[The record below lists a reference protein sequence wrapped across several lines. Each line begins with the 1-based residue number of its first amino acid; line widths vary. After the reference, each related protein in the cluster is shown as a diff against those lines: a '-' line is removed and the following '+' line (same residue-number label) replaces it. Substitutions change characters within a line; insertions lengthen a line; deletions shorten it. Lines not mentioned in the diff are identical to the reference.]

1 MRPHLGRGPPQNHPE
16 RWGGHPPTA
25 SLCQSGGVAT
35 PLQAASPGGVS
46 TGGIDPVESI
56 FQGHRS
62 DASGTAVGRTMLRRD
77 PRRAFVATPP
87 RCMGAMEICA
97 GARHWACGIGLAGH
111 DTRLNPSGMR
121 EAVREAAEERH
132 GRRGG
137 DLRRGARRCGSPG
150 DPDTAGARSAGM
162 RSRQPRMRVTVALA
176 DMMARIVWALMA
188 HGAPAELRP
197 RRNRHAARREGC
209 GDGRPS
215 PRRHA
220 LFAAGSAKQRASIGC
235 RSRTVH
241 APAKPKPFTGKAEAP
256 AQPPHAVRAAD
267 HAPALGMEW
276 RGWSGRLGG

>member
-1 MRPHLGRGPPQNHPE
+1 MHGRDGDLRRCSSLGMRDRLGRSRH
-16 RWGGHPPTA
+16 
-25 SLCQSGGVAT
+25 
-35 PLQAASPGGVS
+35 AA
-46 TGGIDPVESI
+46 
-56 FQGHRS
+56 H
-62 DASGTAVGRTMLRRD
+62 
-77 PRRAFVATPP
+77 
-87 RCMGAMEICA
+87 
-97 GARHWACGIGLAGH
+97 
-111 DTRLNPSGMR
+111 PSGMR

-150 DPDTAGARSAGM
+150 DPDKAGARSAGM
-162 RSRQPRMRVTVALA
+162 LSRQPRMRVTVALA

-220 LFAAGSAKQRASIGC
+220 LFAAGSPKQRASIGC

-267 HAPALGMEW
+267 HARALGMGW
-276 RGWSGRLGG
+276 RGWGGGDGVAGMERQARRLGPRTREPARSRVRHARTRHAGSNPLDSTLGPTVP